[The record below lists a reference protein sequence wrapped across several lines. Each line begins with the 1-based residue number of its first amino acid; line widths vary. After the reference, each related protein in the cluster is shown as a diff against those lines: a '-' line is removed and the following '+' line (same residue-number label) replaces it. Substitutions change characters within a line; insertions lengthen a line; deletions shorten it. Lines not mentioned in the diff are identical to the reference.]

1 MTKVEKLEKEV
12 QNLSPDELATF
23 REWFQK
29 FDSDDWD
36 RQIKEDIESGKLYNI
51 AQEAVAAH
59 KAINAAYADG
69 PDTNEKAL
77 QKHMHRKQRKI
88 VEG

>member
-12 QNLSPDELATF
+12 QKLSPDELAAF

-36 RQIKEDIESGKLYNI
+36 RQIEEDIKDGKLD
-51 AQEAVAAH
+51 ALVKEALSSF
-59 KAINAAYADG
+59 NQ
-69 PDTNEKAL
+69 PS
-77 QKHMHRKQRKI
+77 
-88 VEG
+88 